1 MEHTKSWNSDS
12 EFWMVTTEMRLTWLK
27 NQDVLAMSRL
37 HRLEADFQPKFQL
50 SWRSQAEDSG
60 TQAYAVCTGGL
71 LAIKAS

>member
-1 MEHTKSWNSDS
+1 
-12 EFWMVTTEMRLTWLK
+12 
-27 NQDVLAMSRL
+27 MSRL

-60 TQAYAVCTGGL
+60 TQAYAVFTGRL